1 MIDYQK
7 FEKIAAELE
16 EKLQITD
23 EEEKTIQEK
32 IEERTEEEKEVV
44 DVPVPS
50 VEACDECNKEE
61 PVVEESK
68 NASEVAPGV
77 EDKIGDETDGGDP
90 SVSKLV
96 KSDVEVSTAKEVYP
110 TNSQYVAKLHHFIK
124 LAKAVK
130 KSKKMTAEEK
140 KESLK
145 KIDEANKKA
154 KQDLN
159 IKKNDL
165 NKIVNSDV
173 VKIMKSSNK
182 YNDISQ
188 NKGGVTLNQAIKEM
202 KKWGKDNGVDVEFP
216 SEILNKTIG
225 SCNASWLIKLGPMI
239 ASMLQKYNTLK
250 NEAAKAEEKKKD
262 K

>member
-1 MIDYQK
+1 
-7 FEKIAAELE
+7 
-16 EKLQITD
+16 
-23 EEEKTIQEK
+23 
-32 IEERTEEEKEVV
+32 
-44 DVPVPS
+44 
-50 VEACDECNKEE
+50 
-61 PVVEESK
+61 
-68 NASEVAPGV
+68 
-77 EDKIGDETDGGDP
+77 
-90 SVSKLV
+90 
-96 KSDVEVSTAKEVYP
+96 
-110 TNSQYVAKLHHFIK
+110 
-124 LAKAVK
+124 
-130 KSKKMTAEEK
+130 MTAEEK

-250 NEAAKAEEKKKD
+250 NEAAKAEEKKKED